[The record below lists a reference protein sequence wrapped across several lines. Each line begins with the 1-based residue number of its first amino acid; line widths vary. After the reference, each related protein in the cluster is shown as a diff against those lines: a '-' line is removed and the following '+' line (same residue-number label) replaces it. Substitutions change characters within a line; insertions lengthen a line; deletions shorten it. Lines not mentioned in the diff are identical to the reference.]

1 MNNIQYCFLK
11 TKKKYLKFL
20 KKEKILKKYT
30 KHQMESL
37 KKFYIPLSFWIEK
50 QYKKKGKTLFL
61 GLSGGQ
67 GSGKTTMSKILKII
81 LKNFFKREVHIS
93 SIDDFYKTHKH
104 RQQMSKTIHPL
115 FKTRGV
121 PGTHETQL
129 LKRFFIFAK
138 KTNFKKFKL
147 PKFDKSIDD
156 RLKQEHCI
164 KVKKKPNIVILEG
177 WCVGAKSQKRFLL
190 KKPVNILEKYED
202 ENCVWRKY
210 ANEQLKKEYKKIFS
224 MIDHFIFMKIP
235 NFNMVFKWRNLQ
247 EEKLRKKTR
256 FKKSIMSIAEIKRFI
271 MFYER
276 ITLQMLKD
284 LVKSAS
290 IVITLNTKH
299 EIKRLIFNKK

>member
-1 MNNIQYCFLK
+1 MNNIQDCFLK
-11 TKKKYLKFL
+11 TRKNYLKFL
-20 KKEKILKKYT
+20 KKEKIFKKSNR
-30 KHQMESL
+30 HQIQSL
-37 KKFYIPLSFWIEK
+37 KNIYIPLSFWIEK
-50 QYKKKGKTLFL
+50 QYTKRGKTLFL

-67 GSGKTTMSKILKII
+67 GSGKTTVSRILKII
-81 LKNFFKREVHIS
+81 LKIFFKREVHVS
-93 SIDDFYKTHKH
+93 SIDDFYKTHQD

-115 FKTRGV
+115 FKTRGG

-129 LKRFFIFAK
+129 LKKFFIFFK
-138 KTNFKKFKL
+138 RKNFKKFKL
-147 PKFDKSIDD
+147 PKFDESADD
-156 RLKQEHCI
+156 RLKQEHWT
-164 KVKKKPNIVILEG
+164 KVKKKPDIVILEG
-177 WCVGAKSQKRFLL
+177 WCVGAKYQKGFLL

-210 ANEQLKKEYKKIFS
+210 ANEKLKREYKKIFS

-235 NFNMVFKWRNLQ
+235 NFNMVFKWRHLQ
-247 EEKLRKKTR
+247 EEKLRKKYR
-256 FKKSIMSIAEIKRFI
+256 FKKKIMSIAEIKRFI

-299 EIKRLIFNKK
+299 EIKRLIFKK